1 MLCAH
6 SAGKVARDFVTSV
19 VDWYPTLLSAA
30 GIETGYVRSVRLYG
44 SDEADTRFDD
54 NGVGTIPLDGK
65 DVWKAI
71 QYGEVT
77 DDISTQSR
85 ELLLD
90 LDKAGVC
97 SFTSCGALRSGK
109 WKFIRGENM
118 GVNSSTSDGN
128 QWHEFCF
135 PEDALCHV
143 GNF

>member
-1 MLCAH
+1 M
-6 SAGKVARDFVTSV
+6 VSV

-30 GIETGYVRSVRLYG
+30 GIEIGYHRSTTRYG
-44 SDEADTRFDD
+44 TNVTDTRFDA
-54 NGVGTIPLDGK
+54 NGVGVVPLDGK
-65 DVWKAI
+65 NVWNAI
-71 QYGEVT
+71 QFGEVT
-77 DDISTQSR
+77 EDISAQSR

-135 PEDALCHV
+135 HEDALSL
-143 GNF
+143 GLP